1 MLHLRNTPKLL
12 IKKPLIFI
20 ALSVIIGNLTYLI
33 INKSLIGVIIFIAS
47 IIFLCFILLH
57 RNFLVVLIVFF
68 LLSFLSSMFYYSIN
82 ESKDSIYTVKVHT
95 VSSSKTIGI
104 FRGRKVYLNN
114 LSKDVK
120 TGSIL
125 TFKGKFK
132 KNLDV
137 ENGTVGYMFIKNKI
151 ESNKSYSYYINRL
164 SEKYFDKVKNLL
176 GESKSAF
183 FTALVFGNKDFLS
196 YNQKN
201 NLSNLGVIHLICISG
216 LHLSLLFMYINKIL
230 SSKIALFICGVYI
243 VIIGCP
249 ISAVRAFIMTFLMV
263 SSKKFSKAY
272 DSISALCLALIILIF
287 YKPYYLYES
296 GFILSFLATLG
307 IILFH
312 KSFIKAFYILPNYI
326 NSFLSITL
334 AAQALIYPYMV
345 FKFNTFSM
353 NFLLGGFL
361 LTPTIS
367 IMLPFGFLTIIF
379 LFSIKILKLLCIP
392 INILFLVINGILIF
406 LNKVALES
414 ISIHNFYGII
424 YLTMFLSMYMSY
436 KGFKR
441 FNIIFYSMYPFII
454 LFFIYTQRTML

>member
-1 MLHLRNTPKLL
+1 MLYLENTPKLL

-20 ALSVIIGNLTYLI
+20 ALSVILGNLTYLI
-33 INKSLIGVIIFIAS
+33 ISRSLIGVIIFITS
-47 IIFLCFILLH
+47 IIFCSFILLH
-57 RNFLVVLIVFF
+57 RNFLVMLIGFF
-68 LLSFLSSMFYYSIN
+68 LLSFLSSFFYYSIN
-82 ESKDSIYTVKVHT
+82 ENKDSIYTVKVVA
-95 VSSSKTIGI
+95 VSSGKTIGTI
-104 FRGRKVYLNN
+104 RGRKVYLNN
-114 LSKDVK
+114 LSKDIK

-137 ENGTVGYMFIKNKI
+137 ENGIVGYMFIKNSVENK
-151 ESNKSYSYYINRL
+151 KSYSYYINRL

-176 GESKSAF
+176 GESKSALL
-183 FTALVFGNKDFLS
+183 TALVFGNKEFLS

-216 LHLSLLFMYINKIL
+216 LHLSLLFMYIDKIL
-230 SSKIALFICGVYI
+230 TSKVALFICGIYI
-243 VIIGCP
+243 ILIGSP

-263 SSKKFSKAY
+263 CSKRFSKTY
-272 DSISALCLALIILIF
+272 DSISALCLALIILVF

-312 KSFIKAFYILPNYI
+312 KSFTKAFYILPNYI
-326 NSFLSITL
+326 NSFLSLTL

-345 FKFNTFSM
+345 LKFNTFSM
-353 NFLLGGFL
+353 NFLLGGLL
-361 LTPTIS
+361 LTPIIS

-379 LFSIKILKLLCIP
+379 LFSIELLKILCIP
-392 INILFLVINGILIF
+392 INILFLVLNGILIF
-406 LNKVALES
+406 LNKIALD
-414 ISIHNFYGII
+414 IVVIHNIYGII
-424 YLTMFLSMYMSY
+424 YITMFLSMYMSY

-441 FNIIFYSMYPFII
+441 FNIIFYSMYPIII